1 MNSIYHARI
10 IRPRPL
16 YADEIWRKTAMPVHF
31 GLLFDEISKPHDYR
45 AVMVSKS
52 SVLRGLFVSQSVQ
65 MFFADIL
72 PISIV
77 LTCLKKLM

>member
-1 MNSIYHARI
+1 MT
-10 IRPRPL
+10 PR
-16 YADEIWRKTAMPVHF
+16 AV
-31 GLLFDEISKPHDYR
+31 KPHDYR

-72 PISIV
+72 PYLDCSV
-77 LTCLKKLM
+77 TCLKLM